1 MVFEDTEN
9 LLGDVV
15 HRQITVYR
23 DQPSCALVIVSHGA
37 SLLLVSRQSRLNDFQ
52 SVVIAGH
59 QLRSV
64 EVANFIEAGRL
75 EVDVI
80 DPPTGGTGTA
90 SSDPEQKLIIVHV
103 QADHNWPGASRT
115 RVVKELVVEQ
125 SIEPPGLGCSPR
137 KSAPNLPPPPA
148 SLTNPL

>member
-1 MVFEDTEN
+1 MIFEDSEN
-9 LLGDVV
+9 LLSNFV
-15 HRQITVYR
+15 HWQIAVYR
-23 DQPSCALVIVSHGA
+23 DQPSCALVIVSHGT

-52 SVVIAGH
+52 SIVIAGH

-64 EVANFIEAGRL
+64 EVANFIEARRL

-103 QADHNWPGASRT
+103 QTDHNWPGASRT

-125 SIEPPGLGCSPR
+125 RIQPPCLGRGPR
-137 KSAPNLPPPPA
+137 KPVQNVATLAIRLLQP
-148 SLTNPL
+148 